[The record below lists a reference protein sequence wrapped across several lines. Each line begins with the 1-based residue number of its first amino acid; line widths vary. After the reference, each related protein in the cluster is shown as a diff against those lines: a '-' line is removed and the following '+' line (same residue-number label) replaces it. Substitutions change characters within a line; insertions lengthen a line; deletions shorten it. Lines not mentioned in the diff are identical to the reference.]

1 VPANKANP
9 VQKKLDLPP
18 RAFTVLEVTVAAAML
33 AMLLASAMQMV
44 HVVTVHQRSA
54 VRRIVAIQ
62 AVQSISDQ
70 IANIPWD
77 KLTTTSA
84 TQVGIPKPLEP
95 YLPGAALK
103 ITLQDDAAP
112 VNSKRLHVELGW
124 SGPGGQPVAPVRLT
138 TWIYPDQPSR
148 K

>member
-1 VPANKANP
+1 MP
-9 VQKKLDLPP
+9 DLIP

-54 VRRIVAIQ
+54 VRRMVALQAIQ
-62 AVQSISDQ
+62 SMSDQ
-70 IANIPWD
+70 IANIPWE

-112 VNSKRLHVELGW
+112 VNSKRLQVELGW
-124 SGPGGQPVAPVRLT
+124 SGRGGQPVAPVRLT
-138 TWIYPDQPSR
+138 TWIYPDQPAP

>member
-1 VPANKANP
+1 
-9 VQKKLDLPP
+9 
-18 RAFTVLEVTVAAAML
+18 ML
-33 AMLLASAMQMV
+33 AMLLASSMQMV

-54 VRRIVAIQ
+54 VRRMVALQ
-62 AVQSISDQ
+62 AVQSMSNQ

-77 KLTTTSA
+77 KLTTATA
-84 TQVGIPKPLEP
+84 TQVGIPKPLVS

-103 ITLQDDAAP
+103 INLQDEAAP

-124 SGPGGQPVAPVRLT
+124 SGPGGQPVTPVRLT
-138 TWIYPDQPSR
+138 TWIYPDQPAP